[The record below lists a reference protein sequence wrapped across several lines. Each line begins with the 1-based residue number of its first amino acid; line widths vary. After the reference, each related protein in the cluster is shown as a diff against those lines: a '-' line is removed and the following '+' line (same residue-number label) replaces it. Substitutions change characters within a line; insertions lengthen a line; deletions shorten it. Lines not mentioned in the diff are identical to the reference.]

1 MGQGHGHGHEAGRAA
16 DRSRLRWVLLVTG
29 TVLVAQ
35 LVGAWLSGSLALLAD
50 AGHMMT
56 DLAAVVIALSASHV
70 ASRPATARRTFGWQR
85 AEILA
90 ALVNAALLLVV
101 CAYLLVEG
109 VRRLLEPAEVDAGL
123 MLWFALAGLAANV
136 VSVVLLLPR
145 RDSSLNMRAA
155 YLEVLTDA
163 LGSVAVVIAAVLLL
177 VTGFDRADALAALLI
192 AVMILPRAFLLIREA
207 VDVLLEAAPAGVD
220 AEEVRAHLTRVPGVV
235 EVHDLH
241 VWTITSGLPSLSVHV
256 TVDDAALA
264 EQGVGAYLDRFS
276 ACVADHFDVVHTTFQ
291 VEPLSHREH
300 EDLGEHHH
308 P

>member
-1 MGQGHGHGHEAGRAA
+1 MGYGHGHGHEAGRAQ
-16 DRSRLRWVLLVTG
+16 DRARLRWVLLVTG

-50 AGHMMT
+50 AGHMTT
-56 DLAAVVIALSASHV
+56 DLAAVVIALGASHV
-70 ASRPATARRTFGWQR
+70 ASRPATPRRTFGWQR

-90 ALVNAALLLVV
+90 ALVNAALLLAV

-109 VRRLLEPAEVDAGL
+109 VRRLRQPAEVDAGL

-145 RDSSLNMRAA
+145 RKSSLNMRAA

-163 LGSVAVVIAAVLLL
+163 LGSVAVVVAAVLMLT
-177 VTGFDRADALAALLI
+177 TGFDRADAVAALLI
-192 AVMILPRAFLLIREA
+192 AALILPRAFVLLREA

-220 AEEVRAHLTRVPGVV
+220 ADEIRAHLTEVPGVV
-235 EVHDLH
+235 GVHDLH
-241 VWTITSGLPSLSVHV
+241 LWTITSGVPSLSVHV
-256 TVDDAALA
+256 TVEDAALA
-264 EQGVGAYLDRFS
+264 EQGVGVYLDRFS
-276 ACVADHFDVVHTTFQ
+276 ACVAEHFDVVHTTFQ